1 MMCIAALALPAGMDM
16 IAMSRLRS
24 SISGLSGLLQ
34 ASRSIA
40 IKKNLTTSVHFTT
53 VSGRPVAYMKAAG
66 DTSALDTHDQQQ
78 WFAMGFSKTTSPSGG
93 PPEVDP
99 SQMGT
104 LTSDPIQKGDPSFNA
119 RGLPCVYD
127 ATSSKCDPNNT
138 FMYYFSFNAPF
149 GHVRWAALGIT
160 AAGRIRTF
168 YWNGTAWTN

>member
-34 ASRSIA
+34 ASRSTA
-40 IKKNLTTSVHFTT
+40 IKKNVTTSIHFAT
-53 VSGRPVAYMKAAG
+53 VGGRPVAYMKAAG
-66 DTSALDTHDQQQ
+66 DTSSFAVTDQQQ
-78 WFAMGFSKTTSPSGG
+78 WFANGFTKATEPSGG

-99 SQMGT
+99 SQMGN
-104 LTSDPIQKGDPSFNA
+104 LTSDPIQKGDPSFNS

-127 ATSSKCDPNNT
+127 STSGKCNPNNS

-149 GHVRWAALGIT
+149 GHMRWAALGIT

-168 YWNGTAWTN
+168 YWNGTTWTN